1 MYFDSNGNKIFGKKP
16 WWRMNYIYSQLIG
29 MYNESMSNE
38 EFYCSGSSEIG
49 VAVLGDSAGAHFSMP
64 EIWLKPYF

>member
-1 MYFDSNGNKIFGKKP
+1 
-16 WWRMNYIYSQLIG
+16 

-64 EIWLKPYF
+64 EIWLQPYLWSITSDPFKV